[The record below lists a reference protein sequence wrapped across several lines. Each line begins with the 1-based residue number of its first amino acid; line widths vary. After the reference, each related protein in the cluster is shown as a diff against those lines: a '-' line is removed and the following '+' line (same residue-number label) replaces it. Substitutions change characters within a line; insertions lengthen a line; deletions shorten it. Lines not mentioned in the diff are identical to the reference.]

1 MEGVTHIDFIGIGG
15 IGMSSLARWAM
26 AQGIAVT
33 GYDKTPSPLIDTLV
47 QEGAEVRYSDALS
60 DWSIPATAWVVYTPA
75 VPASHPQLQ
84 VAKASGRT
92 VLKRA
97 ELLGRIANS
106 GRCLAVA
113 GTHGKTTTSSLLAWL
128 LHQAGVPVQA
138 FLGGISSNLKSNFLP
153 GPAEITVVEA
163 DEFDRSFL
171 HLRPEV
177 AAITSTDA
185 DHLDI
190 YGEAHQVQSAFGAF
204 AAQCQTVYRSSH
216 AHLNAG
222 QAYGLAQEVYR
233 AEDIRIEGG
242 RQVFTLVLGEERIEQ
257 VAAGLP
263 GLHNIENAVAAACLA
278 RHAGLTLAQ
287 IAAGIASFTGVQ
299 RRFERVFDSGAE
311 VFIDDYAHHPTEIK
325 RLLEAVRSLYPGRS
339 VAVLFQPHL
348 FSRTRDFLPGFQ
360 AELQSADAV
369 GLLPIYPARE
379 AALPGVTSEALAE
392 GIPGAM
398 VVPYAEGAAW
408 LAQRPEAIKVTL
420 GAGDIDRLVPQVL
433 KGLKKAAV

>member
-1 MEGVTHIDFIGIGG
+1 MEGVKHIDFIGIGG

-26 AQGIAVT
+26 AQGIAVS
-33 GYDKTPSPLIDTLV
+33 GYDKTPSPLIEALS
-47 QEGAEVRYSDALS
+47 QEGAHIRYSEALE
-60 DWSIPATAWVVYTPA
+60 DWNVPADAWVVYTPA
-75 VPASHPQLQ
+75 IPAGHPQLQ
-84 VAKASGRT
+84 AAKESSRT

-106 GRCLAVA
+106 GRCFAVA

-128 LHQAGVPVQA
+128 LYQGGVPVQA

-153 GPAEITVVEA
+153 GPAAITVVEA

-190 YGEAHQVQSAFGAF
+190 YGEAGEVQSAFGAF
-204 AAQCQTVYRSSH
+204 ASQCQNIYRSSQ
-216 AHLNAG
+216 ADLQVG
-222 QAYGLAQEVYR
+222 KAYGLAHEAYR
-233 AEDIRIEGG
+233 AEDIRIVDG
-242 RQVFTLVLGEERIEQ
+242 RQVFTLVLDQERIEG
-257 VAAGLP
+257 VTAGLP

-278 RHAGLTLAQ
+278 RQAGLDLEQ
-287 IAAGIASFTGVQ
+287 IAAGISSFTGVQ
-299 RRFERVFDSGAE
+299 RRFERILEMDGH

-325 RLLEAVRSLYPGRS
+325 RLLEAVRSLYPGQAI
-339 VAVLFQPHL
+339 AVLFQPHL
-348 FSRTRDFLPGFQ
+348 FSRTRDFIEGFRE
-360 AELQSADAV
+360 ELQGADAV

-379 AALPGVTSEALAE
+379 LALPGVTSEWLAE
-392 GIPGAM
+392 GIPDAV
-398 VVPYAEGAAW
+398 VVPYSKGAHW
-408 LAQRPEAIKVTL
+408 LAHRPEKIKLTV

-433 KGLKKAAV
+433 ATLQKSQV

>member
-1 MEGVTHIDFIGIGG
+1 MEGVKHIDFIGIGG

-26 AQGIAVT
+26 AQGLSVS
-33 GYDKTPSPLIDTLV
+33 GYDKTPSTLIEALAH
-47 QEGAEVRYSDALS
+47 EGAAIRYSEAIE
-60 DWSIPATAWVVYTPA
+60 DWDVPADAWVVYTPA
-75 VPASHPQLQ
+75 IPPRHAQLQ
-84 VAKASGRT
+84 AAKASHRT

-113 GTHGKTTTSSLLAWL
+113 GTHGKTTTSSMLAWMIY
-128 LHQAGVPVQA
+128 QAGVPVQA

-171 HLRPEV
+171 HLHPEV

-190 YGEAHQVQSAFGAF
+190 YGEADHVRSAFSDF
-204 AAQCQTVYRSSH
+204 AHQCQTIYRS
-216 AHLNAG
+216 AQANIAG
-222 QAYGLAQEVYR
+222 GSAYGLEDEGFR
-233 AEDIRIEGG
+233 AEDIRTVDG
-242 RQVFTLVLGEERIEQ
+242 RQVFTLVLGEERMEGIT
-257 VAAGLP
+257 AGLP

-278 RHAGLTLAQ
+278 RHAGLSMAQ
-287 IAAGIASFTGVQ
+287 IAKGISTFKGVQ
-299 RRFERVFDSGAE
+299 RRFERVFESDHQ

-325 RLLEAVRSLYPGRS
+325 RLLQAVRSLYPERS

-348 FSRTRDFLPGFQ
+348 FSRTRDFLEGFKE
-360 AELQSADAV
+360 ELKGADVV

-379 AALPGVTSEALAE
+379 VALPGVTSEVLAQ
-392 GIPGAM
+392 GIPGAT
-398 VVPYAEGAAW
+398 VLSYEEGAAW
-408 LAQRPEAIKVTL
+408 LAQRPERVKVTV
-420 GAGDIDRLVPQVL
+420 GAGDIDRLVPQVFLAL
-433 KGLKKAAV
+433 KNAAL